1 MFIFNLNSFFLRRF
15 FIFNRVSMCGYVH
28 LRAGPAEV
36 RQQIFV
42 VLYLQVVGCWQPHL
56 GPLQEQCV
64 HLTTKHLSSLKHQFF
79 IADRQGIAACTLQ

>member
-1 MFIFNLNSFFLRRF
+1 MS
-15 FIFNRVSMCGYVH
+15 VCGYVH

-56 GPLQEQCV
+56 GPLQEQQV
-64 HLTTKHLSSLKHQFF
+64 LLTTEHLSSLKPQFF
-79 IADRQGIAACTLQ
+79 IADGQDIAAYILQ